1 MNPNNALIGDMTG
14 VELPQVPV
22 DETAI
27 NELKKKA
34 KYKRSK
40 EYAELRAKAQARIE
54 FYQHF
59 LPSGQPIFAASFE
72 EKEGAWTLAN
82 IIIAEFEQLFG
93 EHEQADALLRK
104 SSVSKYYHP
113 DTDYIRKLGATPP
126 SAQAHGTEEDVAN
139 NLKPLK
145 PHSWTLEGN
154 KLIGQTDQGRLVQ
167 FIPTNYICKG
177 SDDKGLPIL
186 EKIDI

>member
-40 EYAELRAKAQARIE
+40 EYAELREKAQARIE

-59 LPSGQPIFAASFE
+59 LPNGQPILAATKE
-72 EKEGAWTLAN
+72 QKEGAWTLAN

-93 EHEQADALLRK
+93 EHEQADELLK
-104 SSVSKYYHP
+104 
-113 DTDYIRKLGATPP
+113 
-126 SAQAHGTEEDVAN
+126 EEYG
-139 NLKPLK
+139 
-145 PHSWTLEGN
+145 E
-154 KLIGQTDQGRLVQ
+154 R
-167 FIPTNYICKG
+167 
-177 SDDKGLPIL
+177 
-186 EKIDI
+186 